1 LKKVKLTIYY
11 IIIFDNNN
19 NNMSNTLPISTHIIR
34 QSDLVINNI
43 PNQDIQS
50 DRIIKKLKIASVVIL
65 TIVNICI
72 TIAIIVCNVKKI
84 EHSNIYVIFLIITFL
99 DNIVTWLLILFK
111 VAHVQNDLDR
121 NDTLTIFT
129 KNIII
134 LLILFI
140 LNNILLGI
148 TIYFCIIHILPNIP
162 NNILYKSLT
171 IFFICLCFIFR
182 FIVVLVVNYITSMM
196 EQCNEIERPVG
207 RPRYELTHAR
217 GEYMDVVVDAGQ
229 GEIIDEII
237 LLDAGQ
243 ADYVDKIIV
252 EIIQDDKLP

>member
-1 LKKVKLTIYY
+1 
-11 IIIFDNNN
+11 
-19 NNMSNTLPISTHIIR
+19 MSNIPEITHLPNP
-34 QSDLVINNI
+34 QWGVIEKI
-43 PNQDIQS
+43 PDEHIQS

-72 TIAIIVCNVKKI
+72 TITIIVCNTKKI
-84 EHSNIYVIFLIITFL
+84 VHSNIYIIFFIITFL
-99 DNIVTWLLILFK
+99 DNIVTCLLISFK
-111 VAHVQNDLDR
+111 VAYVQIKLERSDD
-121 NDTLTIFT
+121 TIFT

-182 FIVVLVVNYITSMM
+182 FIVVLMVNDISSKK
-196 EQCNEIERPVG
+196 EQSNEIENRD
-207 RPRYELTHAR
+207 YERTHT
-217 GEYMDVVVDAGQ
+217 EGQ
-229 GEIIDEII
+229 FRHLVYEVKVSLPKYIDE
-237 LLDAGQ
+237 
-243 ADYVDKIIV
+243 IIV
-252 EIIQDDKLP
+252 EIIPDDKLT